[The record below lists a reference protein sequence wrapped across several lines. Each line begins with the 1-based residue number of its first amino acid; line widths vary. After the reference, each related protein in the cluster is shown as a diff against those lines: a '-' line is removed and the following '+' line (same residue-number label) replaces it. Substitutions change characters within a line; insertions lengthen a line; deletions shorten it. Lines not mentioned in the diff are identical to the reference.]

1 MKRQQMQYEYDAS
14 IEVTS
19 SEGGPLAL
27 LLSLIRLLFIPRG
40 PKASARLCKCNYHSL
55 RTPAHSSSDL
65 SKDKAY
71 LCGIL
76 LRTFADMTD
85 DHPDYTFAIDT

>member
-14 IEVTS
+14 IEVDS

-40 PKASARLCKCNYHSL
+40 PRASNRLCKCTYHSL
-55 RTPAHSSSDL
+55 RNSSNDL

-85 DHPDYTFAIDT
+85 DHPDYTFESDA